1 MACYGYTWIY
11 TIEISWATG
20 FFLQVKGRPHTTQS
34 SKWFHCHCEA
44 SWLFSCQMNQTDC
57 SMCWETRQN
66 IPKHVCKRNLQ
77 RQRQTNAAQHIVS
90 NPFSS
95 LLHRQIV
102 WISKGCSSCHFL
114 PGFIRLARDW
124 PLTCSNSL
132 GIGQNIRICYWW
144 LLIHWWLL
152 IKMQVAPKSIV
163 AGDGTWRHYKKK
175 TVSDRASL
183 QTLQRFQIS
192 KHHVHWKRTC
202 TSHTTWHYIHTAS
215 NCTDCIQNTLA
226 IPRSTHTRNIIN
238 TCIELYCTVLQLYC
252 MLTRCIVVYCIVLSC
267 VGVCCIVWYSIVL
280 WLQLQ
285 FIAIMIYFTALHA
298 YGLVEILLK
307 LHSQPNSAAS
317 Q

>member
-1 MACYGYTWIY
+1 M
-11 TIEISWATG
+11 
-20 FFLQVKGRPHTTQS
+20 
-34 SKWFHCHCEA
+34 
-44 SWLFSCQMNQTDC
+44 
-57 SMCWETRQN
+57 
-66 IPKHVCKRNLQ
+66 Q
-77 RQRQTNAAQHIVS
+77 RQHQTNAAQHIVS
-90 NPFSS
+90 NPFLS

-183 QTLQRFQIS
+183 QTLQRFQTS

-202 TSHTTWHYIHTAS
+202 TSHTTWHYILHRIALTVFK
-215 NCTDCIQNTLA
+215 TRLQYLA
-226 IPRSTHTRNIIN
+226 AHTHTRNIIN
-238 TCIELYCTVLQLYC
+238 TCIVVYWIVLYCIAIVLRSIALYC
-252 MLTRCIVVYCIVLSC
+252 SVLHCIVVYWCVLYCMVFHCIVVTIAVYCNHDLFHSIA
-267 VGVCCIVWYSIVL
+267 CIRTCGNPA
-280 WLQLQ
+280 Q
-285 FIAIMIYFTALHA
+285 TALTA
-298 YGLVEILLK
+298 NLSSFTI
-307 LHSQPNSAAS
+307 N
-317 Q
+317 

>member
-1 MACYGYTWIY
+1 MLWLYMAIHDRNMLGYWLLPPSEGTAAYDTVLKMVPLPLW
-11 TIEISWATG
+11 
-20 FFLQVKGRPHTTQS
+20 
-34 SKWFHCHCEA
+34 SKLAIQLSDE
-44 SWLFSCQMNQTDC
+44 QIDC
-57 SMCWETRQN
+57 MCWETRQN
-66 IPKHVCKRNLQ
+66 IAKHVCKRNMQ
-77 RQRQTNAAQHIVS
+77 RQHQTNAAQHIVS
-90 NPFSS
+90 NPFLS

-183 QTLQRFQIS
+183 QTLQRFQTS

-202 TSHTTWHYIHTAS
+202 TSHTTWHYILHRIALTVFK
-215 NCTDCIQNTLA
+215 TRLQYLA
-226 IPRSTHTRNIIN
+226 AHTHT
-238 TCIELYCTVLQLYC
+238 EHHQHV
-252 MLTRCIVVYCIVLSC
+252 S
-267 VGVCCIVWYSIVL
+267 
-280 WLQLQ
+280 
-285 FIAIMIYFTALHA
+285 
-298 YGLVEILLK
+298 
-307 LHSQPNSAAS
+307 
-317 Q
+317 